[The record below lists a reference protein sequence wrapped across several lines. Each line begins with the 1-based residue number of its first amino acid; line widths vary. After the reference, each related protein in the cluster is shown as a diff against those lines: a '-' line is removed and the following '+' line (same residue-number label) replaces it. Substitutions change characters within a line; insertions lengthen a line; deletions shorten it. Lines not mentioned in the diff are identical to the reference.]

1 MPPDLRPVMGPA
13 PAAHAS
19 LTHREQ
25 ARSAGCRPRWR
36 PLCILLPC
44 LEYPSGDSA
53 MPPPGSALG
62 VSADG
67 GGGQHP
73 LRRAA
78 GSIDTRDTG
87 LGRPGTFRL
96 GRGAA

>member
-1 MPPDLRPVMGPA
+1 ML
-13 PAAHAS
+13 
-19 LTHREQ
+19 
-25 ARSAGCRPRWR
+25 GCSPRRR
-36 PLCILLPC
+36 PLCIRLPC

-67 GGGQHP
+67 VAEGSWQH
-73 LRRAA
+73 RHQGHWA
-78 GSIDTRDTG
+78 
-87 LGRPGTFRL
+87 GRPGTFRL